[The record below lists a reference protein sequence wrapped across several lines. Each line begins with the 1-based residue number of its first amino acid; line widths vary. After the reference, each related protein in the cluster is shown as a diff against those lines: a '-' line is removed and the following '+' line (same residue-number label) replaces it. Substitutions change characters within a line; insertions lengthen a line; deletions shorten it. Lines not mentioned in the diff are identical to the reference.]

1 MTASE
6 PKIGDI
12 LMPRIGGL
20 YTLKTT
26 GAVHP
31 VTKFHIWR
39 NKKPMSCCVGEVMKG
54 NGYNA
59 EDFFCLLDYERD
71 ESTGWQ
77 YLNILSTNG
86 ITGYILCYNGE
97 ELVEVAT

>member
-26 GAVHP
+26 RAVHP
-31 VTKFHIWR
+31 VTPRHIWR
-39 NKKPMSCCVGEVMKG
+39 NKKPMSYCVGDALKG

-71 ESTGWQ
+71 ESTGLQ

-86 ITGYILCYNGE
+86 ITGYILCYDSE
-97 ELVEVAT
+97 KLVEVET